1 MHKNYI
7 YILHFYYNFRL
18 QLINDAIIEVDCKM
32 DDENMVN
39 VAADIEEVRDVI
51 LALMPRIHTA
61 LVKREC
67 EGCTLYHPT
76 QTQHRYL
83 DPVDEET
90 TRIRID
96 QCLAKCTGELI
107 RMVYA
112 SNNRTMPTIQVSA
125 VLEIHGQ
132 LIKDNYQ
139 LGNIGTVSTEEMI
152 MNFMLNIDPFLYN

>member
-1 MHKNYI
+1 MED
-7 YILHFYYNFRL
+7 L
-18 QLINDAIIEVDCKM
+18 V
-32 DDENMVN
+32 MVN
-39 VAADIEEVRDVI
+39 IAADIEEVRDVI

-67 EGCTLYHPT
+67 KGCTIYHPS
-76 QTQHRYL
+76 QTQHRCL
-83 DPVDEET
+83 DPMDEET

-112 SNNRTMPTIQVSA
+112 SNNRTMPNIEVSSE
-125 VLEIHGQ
+125 LEIHGQ
-132 LIKDNYQ
+132 LIKYNFQ
-139 LGNIGTVSTEEMI
+139 LGNIGTVSTEDMI

>member
-1 MHKNYI
+1 MTTHKNYI
-7 YILHFYYNFRL
+7 YILLFYYNFRL
-18 QLINDAIIEVDCKM
+18 QLINDAIIKADCNM
-32 DDENMVN
+32 EDENMAN

-51 LALMPRIHTA
+51 LALMPHIHTE

-67 EGCTLYHPT
+67 EGDTLYYHS
-76 QTQHRYL
+76 QTRHRCL

-112 SNNRTMPTIQVSA
+112 SNNRTMSNIQVSSI
-125 VLEIHGQ
+125 LEIHGQ
-132 LIKDNYQ
+132 LIKDNFQ
-139 LGNIGTVSTEEMI
+139 LGNIGT
-152 MNFMLNIDPFLYN
+152 LAQKK